1 MLIFSLPRFL
11 QSHFTE
17 DLCVRGGTEGQSEG
31 AAAEKRR
38 VNTGK
43 PHNASESFCSE
54 VAHVTS
60 GYISLAKESCMTN
73 SDINKG
79 KSIIL
84 PQNGAVN
91 ILNNIAIYHRP
102 TKQKYEAKNLDI
114 NEN

>member
-1 MLIFSLPRFL
+1 M
-11 QSHFTE
+11 
-17 DLCVRGGTEGQSEG
+17 
-31 AAAEKRR
+31 
-38 VNTGK
+38 NTGK

>member
-1 MLIFSLPRFL
+1 M
-11 QSHFTE
+11 
-17 DLCVRGGTEGQSEG
+17 
-31 AAAEKRR
+31 
-38 VNTGK
+38 NTGK

-60 GYISLAKESCMTN
+60 GYISLVKESRMTN

-114 NEN
+114 NENEKGKLQKMKDKTLVKLEELKKI